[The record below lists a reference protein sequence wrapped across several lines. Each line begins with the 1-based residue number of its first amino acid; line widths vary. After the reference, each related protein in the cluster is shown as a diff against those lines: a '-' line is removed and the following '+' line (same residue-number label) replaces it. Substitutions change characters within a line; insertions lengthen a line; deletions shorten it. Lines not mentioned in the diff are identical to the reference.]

1 MDVGAVGEAIQ
12 IGLLVLISIASVLA
26 IARRVVGRPHLGGR
40 SAALTASR
48 WATQGG
54 TSRTVYRLVAIASP
68 VTWVFSTG
76 MTQEDEVRAIN
87 LLVERIRDSEFV

>member
-1 MDVGAVGEAIQ
+1 MG
-12 IGLLVLISIASVLA
+12 
-26 IARRVVGRPHLGGR
+26 GRP
-40 SAALTASR
+40 AALTALR
-48 WATQGG
+48 TRGGEAQGG
-54 TSRTVYRLVAIASP
+54 TSRIVYRLVAIASP